1 MENNQVKVAAT
12 VSFPSFT
19 RPDQMSG
26 QYSVQLGNLSSRAVE
41 ALEERGVNVKF
52 KDDSY
57 NRGHF
62 VECKSKFPIDNSK
75 FKTVLDDAGLPI
87 DPDTIGPG
95 SKVEVLLK
103 TYDWTMGGKSGVGV
117 RLVKLVVKEL
127 AEAQALA
134 DADDDMEAL

>member
-1 MENNQVKVAAT
+1 MENNQVKIAAT
-12 VSFPSFT
+12 VSFPSLT

-26 QYSVQLGNLSSRAVE
+26 KFSIQLGNLSSRAVE
-41 ALEERGVNVKF
+41 ALEERGVAVKF

-75 FKTVLDDAGLPI
+75 FNTVVDDAGLPI

-103 TYDWTMGGKSGVGV
+103 LYDWSMGGKTGVGCRV
-117 RLVKLVVKEL
+117 VKLVVKEL
-127 AEAQALA
+127 AKAEALA
-134 DADDDMEAL
+134 EDDDLEAL